1 MSFSILGTG
10 HCVPKRVVA
19 NDELG
24 QRVDTGDE
32 WITQR
37 VGVRERRVCTT
48 ESTVQ
53 LAYGAAKSAIE
64 ASGVDPGD
72 LGLILCA
79 TISGDNVCPSVAC
92 SVQELLGASC
102 PALDIS
108 AACSGFIYALD
119 VAAGFFSRQKVQR
132 ALVIGAERMSA
143 LVDWSDR
150 RTCVIFG
157 DGAGAA
163 VLGAGSGYLSS
174 KLTARGGDGVIK
186 VAGWQGGSPFYQREP
201 PYPYVSM
208 NGQETY
214 KFAVTAFCTDIA
226 DVTADAG
233 LTPGDIAWVI
243 PHQANIRIIDG
254 AARRLDI
261 PRERFC
267 SNIDRYGNTSAASIP
282 ILLDEMNRGGRLR
295 RGDALAL
302 CSFGGGLTSAACIIR
317 W

>member
-1 MSFSILGTG
+1 VT
-10 HCVPKRVVA
+10 
-19 NDELG
+19 NDEMG
-24 QRVDTGDE
+24 RFVDTSDE

-48 ESTVQ
+48 ESAVQ

-64 ASGVDPGD
+64 ASGVAPGELD
-72 LGLILCA
+72 LILCA
-79 TISGDNVCPSVAC
+79 TISGDNVCPPVAC
-92 SVQELLGASC
+92 SVQELLGAVC

-119 VAAGFFSRQKVQR
+119 VAAGFFERHR
-132 ALVIGAERMSA
+132 AERVLVIGAERMSG
-143 LVDWSDR
+143 LVDWNDR

-163 VLGAGSGYLSS
+163 VLGTGHGYLSS
-174 KLTARGGDGVIK
+174 KLMARGGEGVIK
-186 VAGWQGGSPFYQREP
+186 IARWQGDSPFYQREP
-201 PYPYVSM
+201 SSPYVFM

-214 KFAVTAFCTDIA
+214 KFAVTAFCADIA
-226 DVTADAG
+226 DVTAQAG
-233 LTPGDIAWVI
+233 LAPGDITWVI

-267 SNIDRYGNTSAASIP
+267 SNIDRYGNTSSASIP
-282 ILLDEMNRGGRLR
+282 ILLDEMNRDGKLR
-295 RGDALAL
+295 QGDTLAL